1 VSAELMDPS
10 NDSDRNVGHDSVP
23 PPAPGFEIRGLRK
36 DFTIRGETF
45 TAIAGADLAAAAGS
59 FTALVGPSGCGKSTV
74 LRILADLDVPTAGEV
89 TVNGEHPSAARQGH
103 RLGIAFQDPALLAW
117 RTVRDNIR
125 LALQATGTKAAPG
138 AVDDLIELVGLEQFA
153 DARPRQLSGGMRQR
167 VAIARALVTQPEIL
181 LLDEPFGALD
191 AMTRVRMNMELQRI
205 WMERSTTTLLVTH
218 SVDEAVLLA
227 DQIVVM
233 SPRPSSIVATIPVDL
248 PRPRTSDM
256 LRDPAFHRIAD
267 DVTAVLFEH
276 D

>member
-1 VSAELMDPS
+1 VSIDTPPDDTTDPAA
-10 NDSDRNVGHDSVP
+10 P
-23 PPAPGFEIRGLRK
+23 PGPSGFEIEALRK
-36 DFTIRGETF
+36 DFTISGETF
-45 TAIAGADLAAAAGS
+45 TAIERVDLVAPAGS

-74 LRILADLDVPTAGEV
+74 LRILADLDAPTSGRVEV
-89 TVNGEHPSAARQGH
+89 GGEHPSVARTNH

-117 RTVRDNIR
+117 RSVRNNIR
-125 LALQATGTKAAPG
+125 LALQATGIDERPG
-138 AVDDLIELVGLEQFA
+138 AVDELVELVGLAQFA

-167 VAIARALVTQPEIL
+167 VAIARALVTEPDIL

-233 SPRPSSIVATIPVDL
+233 APRPSTVLAVIEVDL
-248 PRPRTSDM
+248 PRPRSAEL
-256 LRDPAFHRIAD
+256 LRDPAFHEIAD
-267 DVTAVLFEH
+267 RVTELLFSHE
-276 D
+276 

>member
-1 VSAELMDPS
+1 MTHDEVDRIDA
-10 NDSDRNVGHDSVP
+10 SDD
-23 PPAPGFEIRGLRK
+23 ALGFEIRGLRK
-36 DFTIRGETF
+36 DFTITGDTF
-45 TAIAGADLAAAAGS
+45 TAIDSVDLVAPAGS

-74 LRILADLDVPTAGEV
+74 LRILADLDAPTAGFVE
-89 TVNGEHPSAARQGH
+89 VNGQHPAVARQGH

-117 RTVRDNIR
+117 RTVRNNIR
-125 LALQATGTKAAPG
+125 LALQATGLEERPG
-138 AVDDLIELVGLEQFA
+138 AVDELIDLVGLAEFA

-167 VAIARALVTQPEIL
+167 VAIARALVTHPEIL

-233 SPRPSSIVATIPVDL
+233 SPRPSRIVATIAVDL
-248 PRPRTSDM
+248 PRPRSADM
-256 LRDPAFHRIAD
+256 MRDPAFHAIAD
-267 DVTAVLFEH
+267 DVTGLLFDHE
-276 D
+276 